1 MRKIIALI
9 VCTLFFAGQG
19 TSELVVSTGLVV
31 DAQVGDFATYEIIDL
46 PIVFGKAIDEEKY
59 LRYSDYKTNGVRME
73 LTSKGETMFEGESVD
88 FATATMTWDEEFT
101 VYYDDLN
108 DDGDDDYPCTKY
120 IRSAVTALSN
130 DSMYVIDENRVEKEI
145 SSGTFS
151 DPDIITDGMGTYFL
165 YVSEGQSV
173 RVYTSGGLD
182 DTFEEQGLASN
193 GQGGVPSGIHF
204 GENEFRLFVTTRNC
218 DNSESCIKRGTSS
231 DGISFVGP
239 TDSTFSEIDIH
250 DGTEEREYA
259 DPSIIPWPW
268 IEGECS
274 AADTG
279 YQYLFAY
286 HYCDSGDCSQPTNH
300 MVGLAGTDNGTDFYP
315 ITGFET
321 FAGSVPDIIYHDGAV
336 FMMFTANQSVNWKK
350 FNACFEVVDE
360 GYAYLYE

>member
-1 MRKIIALI
+1 VLLLVSSALI
-9 VCTLFFAGQG
+9 
-19 TSELVVSTGLVV
+19 
-31 DAQVGDFATYEIIDL
+31 
-46 PIVFGKAIDEEKY
+46 
-59 LRYSDYKTNGVRME
+59 
-73 LTSKGETMFEGESVD
+73 LTSCEDEATEPEETEE
-88 FATATMTWDEEFT
+88 EYEFT
-101 VYYDDLN
+101 IVEGNFVDPSLINDPITGELILFYLPGIIGSNPAGCPDSD
-108 DDGDDDYPCTKY
+108 DDGEDDYPCTKY
-120 IRSAVTALSN
+120 IRSAVTVLSN
-130 DSMYVIDENRVEKEI
+130 DSMYVIDGDRVEKEI

-173 RVYTSGGLD
+173 RVYTYGELD
-182 DTFEEQGLASN
+182 NTFEEQGLASD

-204 GENEFRLFVTTRNC
+204 GENEFGLFVTTGGGI
-218 DNSESCIKRGTSS
+218 SKGISS

-239 TDSTFSEIDIH
+239 TDSNFTEITIH
-250 DGTEEREYA
+250 DDSEERDYA

-268 IEGECS
+268 NEGDCTT
-274 AADTG
+274 ADTSF
-279 YQYLFAY
+279 QYLFAY

-321 FAGSVPDIIYHDGAV
+321 FAGSVPDIIFHDGAV

-350 FNACFEVVDE
+350 FNACFEVVYE

>member
-1 MRKIIALI
+1 MKINN
-9 VCTLFFAGQG
+9 
-19 TSELVVSTGLVV
+19 TSLSV
-31 DAQVGDFATYEIIDL
+31 IIL
-46 PIVFGKAIDEEKY
+46 SM
-59 LRYSDYKTNGVRME
+59 L
-73 LTSKGETMFEGESVD
+73 LTSSCTEES
-88 FATATMTWDEEFT
+88 TEPEEIEEEYEFT
-101 VYYDDLN
+101 VVEGNFVDPSMISNSATGELILFYLPGIIGSNPAGCPDSD

-120 IRSAVTALSN
+120 IRTAVTALSN
-130 DSMYVIDENRVEKEI
+130 DSMYVIDGNRVEKEI

-204 GENEFRLFVTTRNC
+204 GENEFRLFVTSGNC
-218 DNSESCIKRGTSS
+218 DNLESCIKRGTSS

-250 DGTEEREYA
+250 DGTEDREYA

-268 IEGECS
+268 SEGECS

-321 FAGSVPDIIYHDGAV
+321 FAGSVPDIIVHDGAV

>member
-1 MRKIIALI
+1 MI
-9 VCTLFFAGQG
+9 
-19 TSELVVSTGLVV
+19 
-31 DAQVGDFATYEIIDL
+31 
-46 PIVFGKAIDEEKY
+46 
-59 LRYSDYKTNGVRME
+59 
-73 LTSKGETMFEGESVD
+73 LTSCEDEVTEPEETEE
-88 FATATMTWDEEFT
+88 EYEFT
-101 VYYDDLN
+101 IVEGNFVDPSLINDPITGELILFYLPGIIGSNPAGCPDSD
-108 DDGDDDYPCTKY
+108 DDGEDDYPCTKY
-120 IRSAVTALSN
+120 IRSAVTVLSN
-130 DSMYVIDENRVEKEI
+130 DSMYVIDGDRVEKEI

-173 RVYTSGGLD
+173 RVYTYGELD
-182 DTFEEQGLASN
+182 NTFEEQGLASD

-204 GENEFRLFVTTRNC
+204 GENEFGLFVTTGGGI
-218 DNSESCIKRGTSS
+218 SKGISS

-239 TDSTFSEIDIH
+239 TDSNFTEITIH
-250 DGTEEREYA
+250 DDSEERDYA

-268 IEGECS
+268 NEGDCTT
-274 AADTG
+274 ADTSF
-279 YQYLFAY
+279 QYLFAY

-321 FAGSVPDIIYHDGAV
+321 FAGSVPDIIFHDGAV

-350 FNACFEVVDE
+350 FNACFEVDDE

>member
-1 MRKIIALI
+1 MLLLVSSALI
-9 VCTLFFAGQG
+9 
-19 TSELVVSTGLVV
+19 
-31 DAQVGDFATYEIIDL
+31 
-46 PIVFGKAIDEEKY
+46 
-59 LRYSDYKTNGVRME
+59 
-73 LTSKGETMFEGESVD
+73 LTSCEDEATEPEETEE
-88 FATATMTWDEEFT
+88 EYEFT
-101 VYYDDLN
+101 IVEGNFVDPSLINDPITGELILFYLPGIIGSNPAGCPDSD
-108 DDGDDDYPCTKY
+108 DDGEDDYPCTKY
-120 IRSAVTALSN
+120 IRSAVTVLSN
-130 DSMYVIDENRVEKEI
+130 DSMYVIDGDRVEKEI

-173 RVYTSGGLD
+173 RVYTYGELD
-182 DTFEEQGLASN
+182 NTFEEQGLASD

-204 GENEFRLFVTTRNC
+204 GENEFGLFVTTGGGI
-218 DNSESCIKRGTSS
+218 SKGISS

-239 TDSTFSEIDIH
+239 TDSNFTEITIH
-250 DGTEEREYA
+250 DDSEERDYA

-268 IEGECS
+268 NEGDCTT
-274 AADTG
+274 ADTSF
-279 YQYLFAY
+279 QYLFAY

-321 FAGSVPDIIYHDGAV
+321 FAGSVPDIIFHDGAV

-350 FNACFEVVDE
+350 FNACFEVNDE

>member
-1 MRKIIALI
+1 VLLLVSSALI
-9 VCTLFFAGQG
+9 
-19 TSELVVSTGLVV
+19 
-31 DAQVGDFATYEIIDL
+31 
-46 PIVFGKAIDEEKY
+46 
-59 LRYSDYKTNGVRME
+59 
-73 LTSKGETMFEGESVD
+73 LTSCEDEVTEPEETEE
-88 FATATMTWDEEFT
+88 EYEFT
-101 VYYDDLN
+101 IVEGNFVDPSLINDPITGELILFYLPGIIGSNPAGCPDSD
-108 DDGDDDYPCTKY
+108 DDGEDDYPCTKY
-120 IRSAVTALSN
+120 IRSAVTVLSN
-130 DSMYVIDENRVEKEI
+130 DSMYVIDGDRVEKEI

-173 RVYTSGGLD
+173 RVYTYGELD
-182 DTFEEQGLASN
+182 NTFEEQGLASD

-204 GENEFRLFVTTRNC
+204 GENEFGLFVTTGGGI
-218 DNSESCIKRGTSS
+218 SKGISS

-239 TDSTFSEIDIH
+239 TDSNFTEITIH
-250 DGTEEREYA
+250 DDSEERDYA

-268 IEGECS
+268 NEGDCTT
-274 AADTG
+274 ADTSF
-279 YQYLFAY
+279 QYLFAY

-321 FAGSVPDIIYHDGAV
+321 FAGSVPDIIFHDGAV

-350 FNACFEVVDE
+350 FNACFEVVYE

>member
-1 MRKIIALI
+1 VLLLVSSALI
-9 VCTLFFAGQG
+9 
-19 TSELVVSTGLVV
+19 
-31 DAQVGDFATYEIIDL
+31 
-46 PIVFGKAIDEEKY
+46 
-59 LRYSDYKTNGVRME
+59 
-73 LTSKGETMFEGESVD
+73 LTSCEDEATEPEETEE
-88 FATATMTWDEEFT
+88 EYEFT
-101 VYYDDLN
+101 IVEGNFVDPSLINDPITGELILFYLPGIIGSNPAGCPDSD
-108 DDGDDDYPCTKY
+108 DDGEDDYPCTKY
-120 IRSAVTALSN
+120 IRSAVTVLSN
-130 DSMYVIDENRVEKEI
+130 DSMYVIDGDRVEKEI

-173 RVYTSGGLD
+173 RVYTYGELD
-182 DTFEEQGLASN
+182 NTFEEQGLASD

-204 GENEFRLFVTTRNC
+204 GENEFGLFVTTGGGI
-218 DNSESCIKRGTSS
+218 SKGISS

-239 TDSTFSEIDIH
+239 TDSNFTEITIH
-250 DGTEEREYA
+250 DDSEERDYA

-268 IEGECS
+268 NEGDCTT
-274 AADTG
+274 ADTSF
-279 YQYLFAY
+279 QYLFAY

-321 FAGSVPDIIYHDGAV
+321 FAGSVPDIIFHDGAV

-350 FNACFEVVDE
+350 FNACFEVNDE

>member
-1 MRKIIALI
+1 MKINITTLSVIILCMVLI
-9 VCTLFFAGQG
+9 SSC
-19 TSELVVSTGLVV
+19 SEESTEPE
-31 DAQVGDFATYEIIDL
+31 EI
-46 PIVFGKAIDEEKY
+46 EEEY
-59 LRYSDYKTNGVRME
+59 
-73 LTSKGETMFEGESVD
+73 
-88 FATATMTWDEEFT
+88 EFT
-101 VYYDDLN
+101 VVVGNFVDPSMISNSATGELILFYLPGIIGSNPAGCPDSN

-173 RVYTSGGLD
+173 RVYTYGELD
-182 DTFEEQGLASN
+182 NTFEEQGLASD

-204 GENEFRLFVTTRNC
+204 GENEFGLFVTTGGGI
-218 DNSESCIKRGTSS
+218 SKGISS

-239 TDSTFSEIDIH
+239 TDSNFTEITIH
-250 DGTEEREYA
+250 DDSEERDYA

-268 IEGECS
+268 NEGDCTT
-274 AADTG
+274 ADTSF
-279 YQYLFAY
+279 QYLFAY

-321 FAGSVPDIIYHDGAV
+321 FAGSVPDIIFHDGAV

>member
-1 MRKIIALI
+1 VLLLVSSALI
-9 VCTLFFAGQG
+9 
-19 TSELVVSTGLVV
+19 
-31 DAQVGDFATYEIIDL
+31 
-46 PIVFGKAIDEEKY
+46 
-59 LRYSDYKTNGVRME
+59 
-73 LTSKGETMFEGESVD
+73 LTSCEDEATEPEETEE
-88 FATATMTWDEEFT
+88 EYEFT
-101 VYYDDLN
+101 IVEGNFVDPSLINDPITGELILFYLPGIIGSNPAGCPDSD
-108 DDGDDDYPCTKY
+108 DDGEDDYPCTKY
-120 IRSAVTALSN
+120 IRSAVTVLSN
-130 DSMYVIDENRVEKEI
+130 DSMYVIDGDRVEKEI

-173 RVYTSGGLD
+173 RVYTYGELD
-182 DTFEEQGLASN
+182 NTFEEQGLASD

-204 GENEFRLFVTTRNC
+204 GENEFGLFVTTGGGI
-218 DNSESCIKRGTSS
+218 SKGISS

-239 TDSTFSEIDIH
+239 TDSNFTEITIH
-250 DGTEEREYA
+250 DDSEERDYA

-268 IEGECS
+268 NEGDCTT
-274 AADTG
+274 ADTSF
-279 YQYLFAY
+279 QYLFAY

-321 FAGSVPDIIYHDGAV
+321 FAGSVPDIIFHDGAV

-350 FNACFEVVDE
+350 FNACFEVDDE

>member
-1 MRKIIALI
+1 VLLLVSSALI
-9 VCTLFFAGQG
+9 
-19 TSELVVSTGLVV
+19 
-31 DAQVGDFATYEIIDL
+31 
-46 PIVFGKAIDEEKY
+46 
-59 LRYSDYKTNGVRME
+59 
-73 LTSKGETMFEGESVD
+73 LTSCEDEATEPEETEE
-88 FATATMTWDEEFT
+88 EYEFT
-101 VYYDDLN
+101 IVEGNFVDPSLINDPITGELILFYLPGIIGSNPAGCPDSD
-108 DDGDDDYPCTKY
+108 DDGEDDYPCTKY
-120 IRSAVTALSN
+120 IRSAVTVLSN
-130 DSMYVIDENRVEKEI
+130 DSMYVIDGDRVEKEI

-173 RVYTSGGLD
+173 RVYTYGELD
-182 DTFEEQGLASN
+182 NTFEEQGLASD

-204 GENEFRLFVTTRNC
+204 GENEFGLFVTTGGGI
-218 DNSESCIKRGTSS
+218 SKGISS

-239 TDSTFSEIDIH
+239 TDSNFPEITIH
-250 DGTEEREYA
+250 DDSEERDYA

-268 IEGECS
+268 NEGDCTT
-274 AADTG
+274 ADTSF
-279 YQYLFAY
+279 QYLFAY

-321 FAGSVPDIIYHDGAV
+321 FAGSVPDIIFHDGAV

-350 FNACFEVVDE
+350 FNACFEVNDE

>member
-1 MRKIIALI
+1 LVSSALI
-9 VCTLFFAGQG
+9 
-19 TSELVVSTGLVV
+19 
-31 DAQVGDFATYEIIDL
+31 
-46 PIVFGKAIDEEKY
+46 
-59 LRYSDYKTNGVRME
+59 
-73 LTSKGETMFEGESVD
+73 LTSCEDEATEPEETEE
-88 FATATMTWDEEFT
+88 EYEFT
-101 VYYDDLN
+101 IVEGNFVDPSLINDPITGELILFYLPGIIGSNPAGCPDSD
-108 DDGDDDYPCTKY
+108 DDGEDDYPCTKY
-120 IRSAVTALSN
+120 IRSAVTVLSN
-130 DSMYVIDENRVEKEI
+130 DSMYVIDGDRVEKEI

-173 RVYTSGGLD
+173 RVYTYGELD
-182 DTFEEQGLASN
+182 NTFEEQGLASD

-204 GENEFRLFVTTRNC
+204 GENEFGLFVTTGGGI
-218 DNSESCIKRGTSS
+218 SKGISS

-239 TDSTFSEIDIH
+239 TDSNFTEITIH
-250 DGTEEREYA
+250 DDSEERDYA

-268 IEGECS
+268 NEGDCTT
-274 AADTG
+274 ADTSF
-279 YQYLFAY
+279 QYLFAY

-321 FAGSVPDIIYHDGAV
+321 FAGSVPDIIFHDGAV

-350 FNACFEVVDE
+350 FNACFEVVYE